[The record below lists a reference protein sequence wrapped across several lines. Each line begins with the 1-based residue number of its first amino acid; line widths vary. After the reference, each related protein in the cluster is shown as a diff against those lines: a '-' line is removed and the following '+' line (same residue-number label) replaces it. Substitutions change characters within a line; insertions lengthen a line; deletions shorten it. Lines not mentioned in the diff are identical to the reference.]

1 MKVLLIDDH
10 PLFAFGFAQALTQ
23 ADADIE
29 VTTVATIQAGL
40 AQAASAGDID
50 IALIDYRLSEGD
62 GIEGLKRFGDHF
74 PLVARVLI
82 SGIEDEVLV
91 ARAKNAGASGFIG
104 KSLTLDAVRDALQ
117 NIASGAAA
125 FPKAPRLQSGLGAP
139 QPTARQLE
147 VLTLIAQGHPN
158 KRIAN
163 DLGISDRTVKLHVTA
178 LLTALAAKNRT
189 HLLIVARERGLV

>member
-23 ADADIE
+23 ADVDIE
-29 VTTVATIQAGL
+29 VMTAATIEAGL
-40 AQAASAGDID
+40 ALAASAGDID
-50 IALIDYRLSEGD
+50 IALIDYRLSEDD
-62 GIEGLKRFGDHF
+62 GIEGLKRFGAHF

-82 SGIEDEVLV
+82 SGIEDELLV
-91 ARAKNAGASGFIG
+91 GRAKNAGASGFIG

-117 NIASGAAA
+117 SIASGAAA
-125 FPKAPRLQSGLGAP
+125 FPKAQRLQSGPGEP

-147 VLTLIAQGHPN
+147 VLTLIAQGLPN